1 MNFLVR
7 WIVAVVLMTLT
18 GCQATNPVNAT
29 RLTVAAASDL
39 KFALDETIGQFKK
52 SNPATDIRPIYGS
65 SGSFYTQI
73 RNGAPFDM
81 FLSADAEYPDKL
93 RDDGFAIEGTEFEYA
108 IGRLVVW
115 AKRESLLEVEQKG
128 MDVLADARVMKIA
141 IANPEHAPYGRNAV
155 EAMRR
160 LGVYDRIQDRF
171 VFGENVSQAL
181 EFVESGAAQAGVIAM
196 SLAVAPTI
204 QPRGKYW
211 EIPLSAYP
219 RMDQVGVILRTA
231 SNRQA
236 ADRFR
241 AFILSDEGRAI
252 FKRFGFYLP

>member
-1 MNFLVR
+1 MNSVVR
-7 WIVAVVLMTLT
+7 WIVAAGLMALAA
-18 GCQATNPVNAT
+18 CQATNTANVT
-29 RLTVAAASDL
+29 TLTVAAASDL
-39 KFALDETIGQFKK
+39 RFALDETIGQFKRA
-52 SNPATDIRPIYGS
+52 NPTADVRPIYGS
-65 SGSFYTQI
+65 SGNFYTQI

-93 RDDGFAIEGTEFEYA
+93 RSDGFAIEGTEFEYA

-115 AKRESLLEVEQKG
+115 AKRESPLEVEQKG
-128 MDVLADARVMKIA
+128 MDVLADERVTKIA

-160 LGVYDRIQDRF
+160 LGVYDRVQERF
-171 VFGENVSQAL
+171 VLGENVSQAL
-181 EFVESGAAQAGVIAM
+181 EFIESGAAEVGVVAM

-211 EIPLSAYP
+211 EIPLTAYP
-219 RMDQVGVILRTA
+219 RMDQVGVILRAA
-231 SNRQA
+231 SNRQT
-236 ADRFR
+236 ADQFR